1 MIGFA
6 HKLATTSSEPDHD
19 RLFDVAEGQAGYFTT
34 AQAAAARLILCMEFN
49 GVI

>member
-34 AQAAAARLILCMEFN
+34 ARSWSRRSWSK
-49 GVI
+49 V